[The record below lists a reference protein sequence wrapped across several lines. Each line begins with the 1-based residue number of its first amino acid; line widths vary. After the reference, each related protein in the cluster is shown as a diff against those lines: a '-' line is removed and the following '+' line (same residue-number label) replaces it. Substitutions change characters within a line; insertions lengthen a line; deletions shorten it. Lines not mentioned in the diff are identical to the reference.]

1 MDGALQAEG
10 EAVEGDYGSDDKRGF
25 RGTSENAKTKIC
37 MRWRA
42 GHCRFGDRCNF
53 AHGEEELRKLP
64 ASDGA
69 GRGEYAPRGGYGQ
82 GYGAPAGRGAGGY
95 DNGGYAYHGGYGGA
109 SYPGGGMGPGGAYR
123 GGRGTSDG
131 GQMNNQGPLW
141 AASGYPVTGPG
152 GWTQYRAPDSGEPYY
167 HNQRSGETTW
177 DKPAGWGP

>member
-1 MDGALQAEG
+1 MRPCTGKGCTVSQRIAGVYITVKLDLKLHALSALLQ
-10 EAVEGDYGSDDKRGF
+10 
-25 RGTSENAKTKIC
+25 
-37 MRWRA
+37 
-42 GHCRFGDRCNF
+42 
-53 AHGEEELRKLP
+53 
-64 ASDGA
+64 
-69 GRGEYAPRGGYGQ
+69 
-82 GYGAPAGRGAGGY
+82 GGY

-152 GWTQYRAPDSGEPYY
+152 GSVSLSHTCAICKKLTNRSGVHLSILLCRWTQYRAPDSGEPYY